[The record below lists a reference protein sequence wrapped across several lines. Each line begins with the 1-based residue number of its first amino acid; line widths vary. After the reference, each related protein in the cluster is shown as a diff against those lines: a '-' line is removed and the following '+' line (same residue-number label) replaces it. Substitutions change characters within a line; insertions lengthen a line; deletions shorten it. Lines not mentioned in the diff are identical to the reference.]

1 MRDAKL
7 RAVLLGLA
15 LFVWWARYF
24 PPGVDGLVFDDDAR
38 QHVYWT
44 AIFED
49 PGLFPGDIMT
59 RFIASNLFDPLG
71 YQALYRVGVKFMEPL
86 AFSRLLTIVLL
97 AASLL
102 LLDALLKRIRAGWR
116 GRLLGGVLFL
126 FFSIYSASGGL
137 PRSFAFP
144 LLLGFLLLLESG
156 AFRWAMAEALL
167 IPFFYP
173 PLILNVLALGGWSL
187 LRRWP
192 VWPVRSERS
201 GLLLLRGSFLEKF
214 FAPGGE
220 TRANRVRDWVLDGAV
235 IAVAAIVSGAVLVS
249 VYGGKPDAYLG
260 PKVTFEE
267 TKTMPEFHPGGRTVF
282 FRDGALAYYLQAPS
296 GIGWEYLAGF
306 GCILAVMAGARA
318 LAKGRGR
325 RAGEAGMSMPPVVG
339 GLVATSLALFV
350 LAHVMLF
357 KLHHPSRY
365 TLYTLPVALMIW
377 IGTGAESVCMALRRD
392 DSEAEDAAPSFPV
405 GRWLGIGFGLLLAAV
420 YAYAQGHYISRV
432 DPLEVHL
439 DRADLDMLARLE
451 QLPKDAL
458 IAGHPMDMNNV
469 PLVARR
475 KVLANQELSLPYYR
489 NYYGELR
496 TRIFDF
502 FDAYYS
508 HDWDSV
514 EDFVKRWKVDALVV
528 NKTQLTKAFLDGPI
542 YYEPFRS
549 AVKARLHTEGEGGF
563 ALENPPENLRCFENE
578 RYVSLC
584 FPREQE

>member
-44 AIFED
+44 AIFKD

-59 RFIASNLFDPLG
+59 RFISSDLFDPLG
-71 YQALYRVGVKFMEPL
+71 YQVVYRVGVKFMEPL

-102 LLDALLKRIRAGWR
+102 LLDALLKRIRVEWK
-116 GRLLGGVLFL
+116 GRLFGGVLFL

-173 PLILNVLALGGWSL
+173 PLIMNVLALSGWSL

-192 VWPVRSERS
+192 AWPVRSGSLR
-201 GLLLLRGSFLEKF
+201 LLPASNSLWGKF
-214 FAPGGE
+214 FARGGE
-220 TRANRVRDWVLDGAV
+220 PRENRLRNWVMDGAAL
-235 IAVAAIVSGAVLVS
+235 AVAAIVSGAVLVS

-282 FRDGALAYYLQAPS
+282 FRNGALAYYLQAPS

-306 GCILAVMAGARA
+306 GGILVVMAGVRA
-318 LAKGRGR
+318 VAKRRGR
-325 RAGEAGMSMPPVVG
+325 NADGAGMSMPPVVG
-339 GLVATSLALFV
+339 SLVATSLVLFA
-350 LAHVMLF
+350 LAHILLF

-377 IGTGAESVCMALRRD
+377 IGAGAESVCMALRRD
-392 DSEAEDAAPSFPV
+392 DSSSGDAAPSPV
-405 GRWLGIGFGLLLAAV
+405 RRWTGIGFGVLLAAF

-451 QLPKDAL
+451 KLPKDAL

-508 HDWDSV
+508 HNWDSV

-528 NKTQLTKAFLDGPI
+528 NKTQFTKAFLDGPI
-542 YYEPFRS
+542 YCEPFRS

-578 RYVSLC
+578 RYVALC